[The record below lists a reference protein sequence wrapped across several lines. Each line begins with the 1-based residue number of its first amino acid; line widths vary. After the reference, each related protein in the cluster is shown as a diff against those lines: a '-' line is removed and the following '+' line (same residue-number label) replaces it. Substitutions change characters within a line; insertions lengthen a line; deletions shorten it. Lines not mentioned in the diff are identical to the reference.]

1 MATLSMSSFPLRA
14 AIACARSKPAGIIG
28 LRLLHTRA
36 PKPILPPFSVRAFFG
51 SRQSLVFPS
60 SQIRSASAF
69 DSTRNALAHTEQTA
83 NNNPSSAA
91 AQNAFYSALFRANL
105 PNIIVERYSS
115 GRYATNAACDD
126 IFQKALQRLGS
137 TTISGNHLSTNQT
150 PTGLT
155 PEQLQTLGIAVATGT
170 AGKNIGTVSPRVEPA
185 SSGSK
190 VDPLYVVVD
199 ESWAAYIFKWAKFIL
214 TFALTVW
221 ISMMMVMFLIELTGF
236 NKRGGFAGFAGSS
249 GPSEAQAQ
257 QQKTR
262 FSDVHGCEEAKEEL
276 QELVE
281 FLRDPA
287 KFSTLGGKLP
297 KGVLLIGPPGTGKTL
312 LARAVAGEAGVPF
325 FFMSGSEF
333 DEIFVGVGAK
343 RIRELF
349 NAARAKA
356 PAIIFIDELDAV
368 GGKRRERD
376 QAYARQT
383 LNQLLTEM
391 DGFSQ
396 ETGIIVMG
404 ATNFPEA
411 LDQALMRPGRFDRH
425 INVPLPD
432 VRGRVAILK
441 YHMKK
446 IKAEPDVDAT
456 LIARATPGFSGA
468 DLENLI
474 NQAAVRASRNK
485 QSSVTLKD
493 LDWAK
498 DKILMGAERRSAVI
512 QPKDKIMTAYHE
524 GGHTLVAM
532 FTDGA
537 EPIYKATIMP
547 RGMSLGITYTLPT
560 MDRVSKSKKEYLAD
574 IDVLMGGK
582 VAEEIIYGP
591 ENTTSGASSVGDII
605 CC

>member
-1 MATLSMSSFPLRA
+1 M
-14 AIACARSKPAGIIG
+14 
-28 LRLLHTRA
+28 
-36 PKPILPPFSVRAFFG
+36 
-51 SRQSLVFPS
+51 
-60 SQIRSASAF
+60 
-69 DSTRNALAHTEQTA
+69 
-83 NNNPSSAA
+83 
-91 AQNAFYSALFRANL
+91 
-105 PNIIVERYSS
+105 ERYST

-126 IFQKALQRLGS
+126 IYQKALQRLGS
-137 TTISGNHLSTNQT
+137 AAIGGGHISTNQAT
-150 PTGLT
+150 TGLT
-155 PEQLQTLGIAVATGT
+155 PEQLQTIGIAVATGT
-170 AGKNIGTVSPRVEPA
+170 ANKNIGTVAPRVDVT

-199 ESWAAYIFKWAKFIL
+199 ESWASYILKWFKFIL
-214 TFALTVW
+214 TFALVAW
-221 ISMMMVMFLIELTGF
+221 LSMMMVMFVIELTGF
-236 NKRGGFAGFAGSS
+236 NRKGGFGGFTGGS

-281 FLRDPA
+281 FLKDPA

-297 KGVLLIGPPGTGKTL
+297 KGVLLVGPPGTGKTL

-376 QAYARQT
+376 QAYAKQT

-404 ATNFPEA
+404 ATNFPQS
-411 LDQALMRPGRFDRH
+411 LDEALMRPGRFDRH

-446 IKAEPDVDAT
+446 IKAGRDVDAT
-456 LIARATPGFSGA
+456 VIARSTPGFSGA

-474 NQAAVRASRNK
+474 NQAAVHASRNK

-547 RGMSLGITYTLPT
+547 RGMALGITYQLPT

-574 IDVLMGGK
+574 IDVCMGGK

-591 ENTTSGASSVGDII
+591 ENTTSGASSVSDII
-605 CC
+605 CHWLGLMLTMYRIFKRRRVSLMLW